1 MGFSNL
7 GFPQSIVKRLMTDF
21 QCGRIEGMA
30 LKDYWQQQR
39 QERQQEVVQRQQS
52 VHQTLE
58 NIRQERRIKA
68 AQLQDDL
75 SLFREM
81 IDSKGRTRRINFQQF
96 YSRLK
101 SETEALLIAAKD
113 RRQIQAKEVA
123 EELAAFIQAIRQETA
138 ELLAAN
144 AADQKLM
151 AQQVEQ
157 ELAAFVEALRSDMQ
171 SYLWEMETV
180 RKSRA
185 EQLQRELT
193 QSRIDR
199 EAEMKEIFQRFAD
212 FRVELNRF
220 REELRNEVWGTD
232 APVAIGADSP
242 KLPAPE
248 SSLKAAGSSIPV
260 KAASATATASTT
272 KQIPSNS
279 VVPAKATKPFQKDE
293 IAYEKDV
300 YNYIHQSQGARLMQI
315 EAYLGINRFQAVDAL
330 RSLIKKGLITQRDR
344 VYIAHEDLVHA

>member
-1 MGFSNL
+1 MDFSNL
-7 GFPQSIVKRLMTDF
+7 GFPQSIVKSLMTDF

-58 NIRQERRIKA
+58 NVRQERQIKA

-81 IDSKGRTRRINFQQF
+81 IVSEDRTRRINFQQF

-144 AADQKLM
+144 AADRNLM

-157 ELAAFVEALRSDMQ
+157 ELAAFVEALRSDVQ
-171 SYLWEMETV
+171 SYLWEMETI

-185 EQLQRELT
+185 GQLQRDLT

-220 REELRNEVWGTD
+220 HEELRNEVWGTD
-232 APVAIGADSP
+232 APVALGADSP
-242 KLPAPE
+242 KPSAPK
-248 SSLKAAGSSIPV
+248 SPKVAGSSIPV
-260 KAASATATASTT
+260 KAASAPATASTT
-272 KQIPSNS
+272 KQTLSNS
-279 VVPAKATKPFQKDE
+279 VVSAKATKPSQKDE

-300 YNYIHQSQGARLMQI
+300 YNYIHQSQGARLTQI

-344 VYIAHEDLVHA
+344 VYVAHEDLVHA